1 MSTIERPGSR
11 VIDESLIDEIN
22 RQHKTVEEA
31 AARTLEHAIECG
43 RLLTIAKDR
52 VGHGEWLRWLSD
64 NFDGSDRT
72 ARDYMRLHE
81 HADQLGGANRQR
93 AADLS
98 IRAAL
103 RELAPPR
110 EKPGDDADRLGR
122 IFPGLK
128 AGTTPPPEPTH
139 RDEPPAAAGEPTTTV
154 RPPHTGGARAAAPPV
169 EPETIDADAQVLHE
183 PPAALAPELHRA
195 HQKKEETL
203 ADLNDLNDEEQAPN
217 LAPLSLA
224 SVYRDASHRSRAL
237 AGQLEQLAAAIE
249 ARERRRNAA

>member
-1 MSTIERPGSR
+1 MSTLERASAN

-22 RQHKTVEEA
+22 RQHKTVEDA

-43 RLLTIAKDR
+43 RLLATAKDR
-52 VGHGEWLRWLSD
+52 VGHGEWLRWLGD
-64 NFDGSDRT
+64 NFDGSERT

-81 HADQLGGANRQR
+81 HADRLGGANRQR

-110 EKPGDDADRLGR
+110 EKPGSDDDRLGR
-122 IFPGLK
+122 MFPGLK
-128 AGTTPPPEPTH
+128 AGTTPNPAAGTPDHEPAPDT
-139 RDEPPAAAGEPTTTV
+139 PPAPAARTTPPPPASAQPQPAGAETV
-154 RPPHTGGARAAAPPV
+154 
-169 EPETIDADAQVLHE
+169 DADAQVLHD
-183 PPAALAPELHRA
+183 PPAALDPELHRA

-203 ADLNDLNDEEQAPN
+203 ADLLDLNDEEQAAN

-224 SVYRDASHRSRAL
+224 SVYRDASHKSRAL

-249 ARERRRNAA
+249 ARERRRTA